1 LKATGKNNPG
11 TLRPGGRS
19 FPLLLIA
26 WPASIHLAII
36 GGHTAIALL
45 ICLALPVTLAGRSL
59 MARVLL
65 TLATVAA
72 VLLVTRLTGDDALL
86 PLYLFPVL
94 IHAGLA
100 GFFGRTLLPGKTPMI
115 TRYSILLR
123 GGLEPAVIGY
133 TRRVTWLWTVYF
145 LCMALESLLL
155 ALFAPLEIWSLF
167 ANCLNYVFTAI
178 LFTGEYL
185 FRIHHFDHLEHPGF
199 TRFVRAVTQVNPRA
213 LDKQ

>member
-1 LKATGKNNPG
+1 MKTTGKNNPG
-11 TLRPGGRS
+11 TLRPAGLP

-26 WPASIHLAII
+26 WPVSIHLAVV
-36 GGHTAIALL
+36 GGHTGVALL
-45 ICLALPVTLAGRSL
+45 ICLALPVALAGRSPA
-59 MARVLL
+59 ARVLL
-65 TLATVAA
+65 SLASAA
-72 VLLVTRLTGDDALL
+72 GVLLAIRLAGNHALL

-100 GFFGRTLLPGKTPMI
+100 GIFGRTLLPGKTPMI

-123 GGLEPAVIGY
+123 GGLEPAVTGY

-145 LCMALESLLL
+145 LCMTLESLLL
-155 ALFAPLEIWSLF
+155 ALFAPLEVWSLF
-167 ANCLNYVFTAI
+167 ANCLNYVFTAM

-199 TRFVRAVTQVNPRA
+199 TRFVRAVTQVNPGA